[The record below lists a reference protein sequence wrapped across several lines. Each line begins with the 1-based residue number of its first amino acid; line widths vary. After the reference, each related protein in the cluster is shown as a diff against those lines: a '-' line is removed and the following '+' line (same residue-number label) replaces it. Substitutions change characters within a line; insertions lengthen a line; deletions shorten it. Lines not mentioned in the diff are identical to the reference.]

1 MSKENVKISELP
13 LGTDNLNGNEVIEIS
28 SPQPE
33 GSEHPYKS
41 KKLTLSR
48 LGNWI
53 GSVLN
58 FDSLQ
63 TNAKNIIG
71 AINELNSDGGFWNSV
86 PDGPG
91 AHNSFFRGADLGD
104 PANIDW
110 NTIAQDKF
118 HNMFIGDFWKTYDQE
133 TDQWITWRIA
143 AFDYFRGIGYK
154 GNAAPHI
161 TVIPDEV
168 IISGP
173 TQIFTS
179 TGIGAMNGYIW
190 SDMRGYKS
198 ISETHLSNE
207 GYILDMGNGKKV
219 YAIDLEHDS
228 VIGSPITIEDDVN
241 YSTYWCVHYGNKLIY
256 GVPQADPIIP
266 TFNKVTVMYS
276 YMNDSDTQIT
286 EETFTNSDVQTAY
299 GETGMFDSNGYI
311 ILSHQ
316 ALPYIVNDRSSIR
329 TVNPSLI
336 EILVDG
342 QQIKPQNYALG
353 LNGYQLTDVSF
364 KSAQTIKVTYKYGN
378 NYGGLNQ
385 TKRIIERAFGLNS
398 HIMQTYRTIGGGSF
412 ILSGSRPIGTFRGW
426 VHISDVE
433 LPTEQ
438 QITGNRTIGVED
450 NFTFNTEN
458 SINNE
463 EINSECT
470 QLPLFALRPDLRCCG
485 KGYWLRDRCHAT
497 PLSRDPYVVSE
508 LNAFNTLYLG
518 VNATGEVTA
527 QSGTGGL
534 SSFGVRPIFNLAYTQ
549 NPFIPPMVS
558 N

>member
-143 AFDYFRGIGYK
+143 AFDYFRGVGYE

-168 IISGP
+168 IVPGP

-179 TGIGAMNGYIW
+179 TGIGAMSGYTW

-198 ISETHLSNE
+198 VSETHSNSD
-207 GYILDMGNGKKV
+207 GYLFDVGNGTKIF
-219 YAIDLEHDS
+219 AIDLDHYPVNGFLIVDNN
-228 VIGSPITIEDDVN
+228 VIS
-241 YSTYWCVHYGNKLIY
+241 YSSNTWHINYGNKLVY
-256 GVPQADPIIP
+256 GFPRTSPITP
-266 TFNKVTVMYS
+266 TFNEIILMYA
-276 YMNDSDTQIT
+276 YMNDSDIQTV
-286 EETFTNSDVQTAY
+286 EETFSSSDVQTSY
-299 GETGMFDSNGYI
+299 GEFDSSYVV
-311 ILSHQ
+311 LSHQ
-316 ALPYIVNDRSSIR
+316 ALLPTYNADTGGNRVPSIV
-329 TVNPSLI
+329 

-342 QQIKPQNYALG
+342 QQILYWQLG
-353 LNGYQLTDVSF
+353 LNGYQLASTSF
-364 KSAQTIKVTYKYGN
+364 KNAQTIKVTYKYGN

-385 TKRIIERAFGLNS
+385 AKRIIERAFGLNS
-398 HIMQTYRTIGGGSF
+398 HIMQTSRIFSAGKWIHLGQFGYRYCT
-412 ILSGSRPIGTFRGW
+412 
-426 VHISDVE
+426 SDVE
-433 LPTEQ
+433 IPTEQ

-450 NFTFNTEN
+450 NFTIQTSNTVSDGNFEPN
-458 SINNE
+458 G
-463 EINSECT
+463 ECS
-470 QLPLFALRPDLRCCG
+470 QLPLFTLRPDLRCCG

-497 PLSRDPYVVSE
+497 PLSQDPYVISE
-508 LNAFNTLYLG
+508 LNAFNTLFLG

-534 SSFGVRPIFNLAYTQ
+534 SSFGIRPIFNLAYTQ